1 MRLHEYTAPE
11 AVPRYGCA
19 ITPGKHC
26 PLFGVSAVLRHVAG
40 AALLYIGTQDCVYF
54 AQKDALTRQ
63 LSAPRPDGRR
73 FRTLAVQLS
82 DADLIFGIR
91 PQLEELLEREAA
103 RAEIAAVFL
112 VTSCS
117 VEVLSED
124 LQAVVDAVSRRTG
137 KRIVLIPTE
146 NFKAFSY
153 IQGIEDAIKALTAH
167 LKPLPVREKTF
178 AILGARKDGAEGCEP
193 ARYLLEQGYTLH
205 SILPYDIDM
214 DRAERLSEV
223 ALTLVVDGSG
233 LDTAL
238 RLQKAFGT
246 PCIRFDQRLD
256 LNRIAEGWRLLGQL
270 TGRDLG
276 GWLQERLA
284 EIEALSAEV
293 RAKVTGKTFFYGEKV
308 LYPFETCLFLSE
320 LGMTPTCIFLGSTLD
335 KSDEA
340 RLALARRADPLL
352 WQNAQQS
359 AVRAMLEERPP
370 DYAIGLP
377 DSAVNRHCVTVLSFG
392 IEQREM
398 GFSYYRSCLRQLLDA
413 AEGRDRR

>member
-1 MRLHEYTAPE
+1 MRLHEYTTPE

-63 LSAPRPDGRR
+63 LSAPKADGQR

-91 PQLEELLEREAA
+91 PQLEDLLERETA
-103 RAEIAAVFL
+103 RTENAAVFL

-167 LKPLPVREKTF
+167 LKPLPVRKKTF
-178 AILGARKDGAEGCEP
+178 AILGARKKGAEGCEP
-193 ARYLLEQGYTLH
+193 ARYLLEQGYALH
-205 SILPYDIDM
+205 SILPYDIDVE
-214 DRAERLSEV
+214 RAERLSEV

-246 PCIRFDQRLD
+246 PCVRFDQRLD
-256 LNRIAEGWRLLGQL
+256 LTRLTEAWRLLGKL
-270 TGRDLG
+270 TGRELE
-276 GWLQERLA
+276 GWIQEQLT

-293 RAKVTGKTFFYGEKV
+293 QAKVTGKTFFYGEKV
-308 LYPFETCLFLSE
+308 LYPFETCLFLSG

-340 RLALARRADPLL
+340 RLALLRRADPLL

-359 AVRAMLEERPP
+359 AVRAMLEEQPP
-370 DYAIGLP
+370 DHAIGLP
-377 DSAVNRHCVTVLSFG
+377 DSALDGYPVATLSFG
-392 IEQREM
+392 IDQKEM
-398 GFSYYRSCLRQLLDA
+398 GFSYYRSCLRLLLDA
-413 AEGRDRR
+413 AERRNRK